1 MKKTSYPVTNI
12 GSVSLLMVFFVLCLA
27 VFSALSLSGAL
38 SEYQY
43 SQKIA
48 QHHADYYKAS
58 GDASRILK
66 QIDQTLEAAY
76 AEPSGDYYRLA
87 AEKLRLING
96 IEADMT
102 SGTPVITYE
111 IPVDDFQS
119 LRITLALNA
128 PDEPENG
135 YYRIT
140 AWQEVPS
147 SEWNGDDSLNLMT
160 F

>member
-1 MKKTSYPVTNI
+1 MKKTSYPVANI
-12 GSVSLLMVFFVLCLA
+12 GSVSLLMVFFVLCLV

-58 GDASRILK
+58 GSASRILK
-66 QIDQTLEAAY
+66 QIDQALEAAY
-76 AEPSGDYYRLA
+76 AEPSGDYYQLA

-96 IEADMT
+96 METDMT

-119 LRITLALNA
+119 LRITLVLNA
-128 PDEPENG
+128 PDELKNG

-147 SEWNGDDSLNLMT
+147 SEWDGDDSLNLMT